1 MLHLAFFAWLYLKMG
16 SDYPTYYPNNWKIH
30 MYLLCFERNIVIISN
45 FFQKLTPCL
54 GNSVCGILQANSK
67 GVTKVPYCNC
77 SLAECP
83 MTWDPYDGKSLTQS
97 TSDQYKV
104 RNHFTTLG
112 YNVLKGF
119 LSMMS
124 SWLMQ
129 ILQIFEFCSAT

>member
-1 MLHLAFFAWLYLKMG
+1 MLHLAILPKDGVRLLNLLSKQLK
-16 SDYPTYYPNNWKIH
+16 DA
-30 MYLLCFERNIVIISN
+30 YLLCFERNIVIISN
-45 FFQKLTPCL
+45 LFQKLTPCL

-104 RNHFTTLG
+104 RNHPL
-112 YNVLKGF
+112 LR
-119 LSMMS
+119 
-124 SWLMQ
+124 
-129 ILQIFEFCSAT
+129 